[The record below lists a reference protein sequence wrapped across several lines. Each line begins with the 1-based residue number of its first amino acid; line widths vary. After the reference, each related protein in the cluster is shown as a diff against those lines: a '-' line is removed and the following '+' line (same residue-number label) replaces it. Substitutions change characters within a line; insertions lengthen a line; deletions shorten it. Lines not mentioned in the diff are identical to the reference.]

1 MGPVRIWDVVCVIT
15 SFNPETCFKATVW
28 KGWVSFG
35 LGSFLPLCDVISI
48 LVSLPWMM
56 WKPLFHVWKSVNPG
70 SALKYIIG
78 HWELSLKVSTPFVW
92 KPEEGS
98 PHLTAPV
105 AGEVE
110 GYNRSRG
117 LYRLLARCEI
127 LPCEPFFLLV
137 PDRSFI
143 IKRDGMSQLSTRGT
157 EEKPAIG
164 CLLSPFFPLCY
175 FFEEISQPPGI
186 SFILRHKGKCPLVWK
201 EHIQSMT

>member
-137 PDRSFI
+137 PD
-143 IKRDGMSQLSTRGT
+143 
-157 EEKPAIG
+157 P
-164 CLLSPFFPLCY
+164 LLSREMGCHSFPPEAQKKSLQLGVY
-175 FFEEISQPPGI
+175 YPL
-186 SFILRHKGKCPLVWK
+186 SFPCAIFLRK
-201 EHIQSMT
+201 